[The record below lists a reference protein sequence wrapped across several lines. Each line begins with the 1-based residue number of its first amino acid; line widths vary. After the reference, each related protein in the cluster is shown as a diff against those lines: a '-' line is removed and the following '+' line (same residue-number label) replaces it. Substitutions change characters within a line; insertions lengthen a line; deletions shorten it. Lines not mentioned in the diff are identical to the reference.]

1 MEMYRLLKRV
11 LWMMPQSD
19 STLTICLTFA
29 TQVDYFLKKSQEFY
43 KGSCS
48 TVGVFLEKKRRR
60 RKIMTVRIK
69 QS

>member
-1 MEMYRLLKRV
+1 
-11 LWMMPQSD
+11 MPQSD